1 MNIIPA
7 ILPHNFQEIGLKL
20 SRIKGFSN
28 RVQINLC
35 DGEFGAEKTWLPDGK
50 EILPEDFLYE
60 FDIMLNDW
68 KVTTLECL
76 ALKAVAIVAHVDNF
90 TDENQDMETLIS
102 MVAPHNVP
110 LGISVS
116 NDKGLD
122 FHAEM
127 IRKATSLYPNIF
139 IQMMGIKNIG
149 QQGQSFDEEI
159 PGRIRALK
167 QQFPDVLLQVD
178 GGIHLDTIHLV
189 KEAGADNVI
198 VGSSV
203 FGTDDAGE
211 SLVALKAVI
220 VEKKMEEI
228 ASAIQEVKEI

>member
-7 ILPHNFQEIGLKL
+7 ILPHNFQEIESSL
-20 SRIKGFSN
+20 SRIKGFSD

-35 DGEFGAEKTWLPDGK
+35 DGEFGAEKTWLPDGN
-50 EILPEDFLYE
+50 ETLPEEFSYE

-68 KVTTLECL
+68 RAATLACL
-76 ALKAVAIVAHVDNF
+76 ALGAVAIVAHVDNF
-90 TDENQDMETLIS
+90 TEENQDMETLIS

-127 IRKATSLYPNIF
+127 IRKAKSLYPNIF

-149 QQGQSFDEEI
+149 QQGQSFDAEI
-159 PGRIRALK
+159 PGRISALK
-167 QQFPDVLLQVD
+167 QHFPDLLLQVD
-178 GGIHLDTIHLV
+178 GGIHLDTIQLV
-189 KEAGADNVI
+189 HEAGADAVI

-211 SLVALKAVI
+211 SLSALKAVI

-228 ASAIQEVKEI
+228 ASAIQEVGEM